1 MINQISSPFADYIQ
15 EQKKQ
20 KYLKKINVLMISS
33 YKIEFYERIIKLQKS
48 ILNTLQKNNKK
59 ILNKNILEKINQ
71 DINLVLPYDDYGIVA
86 YHQKPENRTEENRI
100 YFYSHKKEI
109 NYFNIDKFVCDVIIS
124 ESAKDRNSE
133 TLLKSEKI
141 DYQVIHNLNVRRFAD
156 NIEELEK
163 WKHIKLSS
171 YDIQYRVDQIN
182 HLKNE
187 LDSFIK
193 LFDDSKGFKHSN
205 NTILEL
211 IQDSPKH
218 SNKMR
223 LWLTIKKNI
232 LSVMKNLEKRINKIL
247 LIVKKILI
255 IYSLLLCNI
264 RR

>member
-20 KYLKKINVLMISS
+20 KYLKKIDVSMIAS
-33 YKIEFYERIIKLQKS
+33 YHIAYYETIIKLRKS
-48 ILNTLQKNNKK
+48 TMNTLSKNKGK

-71 DINLVLPYDDYGIVA
+71 DINLILPYDEFGLVA
-86 YHQKPENRTEENRI
+86 YHQKPESKTDENRI

-109 NYFNIDKFVCDVIIS
+109 NYFNIDRFVCDVIIS

-141 DYQVIHNLNVRRFAD
+141 NYQVIHNLNVRRFSD

-163 WKHIKLSS
+163 WKKIKASS
-171 YDIQYRVDQIN
+171 YDIQYRIDQIN

-187 LDSFIK
+187 LDSFVK
-193 LFDDSKGFKHSN
+193 LFDNSEGYKHSN

-223 LWLTIKKNI
+223 LWLAKQEEYLISYEEFKK
-232 LSVMKNLEKRINKIL
+232 ENK
-247 LIVKKILI
+247 
-255 IYSLLLCNI
+255 
-264 RR
+264 

>member
-20 KYLKKINVLMISS
+20 KYLKKIDVSMIAS
-33 YKIEFYERIIKLQKS
+33 YHIAYYETIIKLRKS
-48 ILNTLQKNNKK
+48 TINTLSKNKGK
-59 ILNKNILEKINQ
+59 ILNKNILEKINE
-71 DINLVLPYDDYGIVA
+71 DIKKVLPYEDYGLVA
-86 YHQKPENRTEENRI
+86 YHQKPESKTDENRI
-100 YFYSHKKEI
+100 YFYCHQN
-109 NYFNIDKFVCDVIIS
+109 NYFNIDRFVCDVIIS

-141 DYQVIHNLNVRRFAD
+141 NYDIIHNLNVTRFAD

-163 WKHIKLSS
+163 WKKIKASS
-171 YDIQYRVDQIN
+171 YDIQYRIDQIN

-187 LDSFIK
+187 LDIFVK
-193 LFDDSKGFKHSN
+193 LFDNSKGYKHSN

-223 LWLTIKKNI
+223 LWLTNQEEYLISYEEFKK
-232 LSVMKNLEKRINKIL
+232 ENK
-247 LIVKKILI
+247 
-255 IYSLLLCNI
+255 
-264 RR
+264 

>member
-1 MINQISSPFADYIQ
+1 MTNQISSPFADYIQ

-20 KYLKKINVLMISS
+20 KYLKKIDVSMIAS
-33 YKIEFYERIIKLQKS
+33 YHIAYYETIIKLRKS
-48 ILNTLQKNNKK
+48 TINTLATNKGK
-59 ILNKNILEKINQ
+59 ILNKNILEKINE
-71 DINLVLPYDDYGIVA
+71 DIKKVLPYDDFGLVA
-86 YHQKPENRTEENRI
+86 YHQKPESKTEENRI
-100 YFYSHKKEI
+100 YFYCHKN

-141 DYQVIHNLNVRRFAD
+141 NYQVIHNLNVRRFAD

-163 WKHIKLSS
+163 WKKIKTNS

-182 HLKNE
+182 HFKNE
-187 LDSFIK
+187 LDSFVK
-193 LFDDSKGFKHSN
+193 LFDNSKGFKHSN

-223 LWLTIKKNI
+223 LWLTNQEEYLISYEEFKK
-232 LSVMKNLEKRINKIL
+232 ENK
-247 LIVKKILI
+247 
-255 IYSLLLCNI
+255 
-264 RR
+264 